1 MDLLAS
7 TKKRVARFRNF
18 VNAPYRRLVLSH
30 ALQQVAETSA
40 AGELAPATID
50 NLIYGW
56 GDNSW
61 SAKEEFIQV
70 TVQAARQIQGPIL
83 ECGSGLTTLLLG
95 LVAQQTGRRVWTL
108 EHNASWANKVQ
119 NALAHH
125 SILGVNVCLAQLCD
139 YQSYVWYAAP
149 KTHMPTD
156 FALVVCDGPPGNT
169 LGGRY
174 GLLPQMRAH
183 LRPGCIVL
191 LDDATRPG
199 EQQVLQRWALELDS
213 TYTIVGSAKPF
224 ARLVVPG

>member
-7 TKKRVARFRNF
+7 TKKRAARFRNF
-18 VNAPYRRLVLSH
+18 VNTPYRRLVLRR
-30 ALQQVAETSA
+30 ALQQVAESSATS
-40 AGELAPATID
+40 ELAPATIQ

-61 SAKEEFIQV
+61 SAKAEFIQA

-95 LVAQQTGRRVWTL
+95 LVAGQNGRRVWSL
-108 EHNASWANKVQ
+108 EHNASWAKKVQ
-119 NALAHH
+119 NALARH
-125 SILGVNVCLAQLCD
+125 SIHGVNVCLVQLRD

-149 KTHMPTD
+149 KEQMPTD

-183 LRPGCIVL
+183 IRPGCIVL
-191 LDDATRPG
+191 LDDAARPG
-199 EQQVLQRWALELDS
+199 EQQVLQRWAQEFGS
-213 TYTIVGSAKPF
+213 KYTIVGSAKPF
-224 ARLVVPG
+224 SRLVVPG

>member
-1 MDLLAS
+1 MNLLAS
-7 TKKRVARFRNF
+7 AKKRTARFRNF
-18 VNAPYRRLVLSH
+18 FNTPYRRLALRR
-30 ALQQVAETSA
+30 ALQQVTESSTV
-40 AGELAPATID
+40 GELAPATLY

-61 SAKEEFIQV
+61 SAKEEFIQA
-70 TVQAARQIQGPIL
+70 TVQAARQTQGPIL

-95 LVAQQTGRRVWTL
+95 LVAMQTGRRVWVL
-108 EHNASWANKVQ
+108 EHNASWAKKVQ
-119 NALAHH
+119 NALARHNIH
-125 SILGVNVCLAQLCD
+125 GVNVCVAQLRD

-149 KTHMPTD
+149 KEHMPTE
-156 FALVVCDGPPGNT
+156 FALVVCDGPPGTT

-174 GLLPQMRAH
+174 GLVPQMRAH

-191 LDDATRPG
+191 LDDAARPG
-199 EQQVLQRWALELDS
+199 EQQILQRWAQELSS